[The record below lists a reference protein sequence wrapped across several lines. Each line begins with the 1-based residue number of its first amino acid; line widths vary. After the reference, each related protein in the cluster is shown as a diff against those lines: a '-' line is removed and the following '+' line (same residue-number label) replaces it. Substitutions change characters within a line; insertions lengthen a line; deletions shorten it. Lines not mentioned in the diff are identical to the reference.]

1 MPKRNPPRTV
11 ADPVAARELFLY
23 ITNDY
28 DLYKRNISMVLK
40 NLSKKIQKGTYDR
53 KKALKLWG
61 YSAEW
66 GAQKYARDFGGT
78 WHQMFNK
85 STRTLVAKELQDY
98 YQESLEQMNLSRLK
112 KMRNPRSRFT
122 SRMLQEEIDDLNN
135 YYGLTSKTG
144 KFVLSQAYGGNQIQ
158 WQIAGRTATRG
169 ITSGYDTPR
178 NAWNSFYDPEYYV
191 KRYKNEKMNPVTR
204 RRKSY
209 DPGATTLIMVP
220 PSIRTT
226 RKMQKPKTTKKKKNP
241 GGCSMT
247 RKNPA
252 VPKGKRKGDHFTR
265 KGKRYVVVS
274 FTNSNGTRVRYA
286 RKVKK
291 SRRKGRKGR

>member
-1 MPKRNPPRTV
+1 
-11 ADPVAARELFLY
+11 
-23 ITNDY
+23 
-28 DLYKRNISMVLK
+28 
-40 NLSKKIQKGTYDR
+40 
-53 KKALKLWG
+53 
-61 YSAEW
+61 
-66 GAQKYARDFGGT
+66 
-78 WHQMFNK
+78 MFNA
-85 STRTLVAKELQDY
+85 STRKETAKQLQDY
-98 YQESLEQMNLSRLK
+98 YQEALKQMNPSRRR
-112 KMRNPRSRFT
+112 KMGRNPELYSLDAAFRHLTQDISDWKNKPWLKTTLVSLLTSLKQQGYLDEKGLTKAKIEKFVNSKFKNSNPRGRFT
-122 SRMLQEEIDDLNN
+122 SKDLREEIDDLND

-158 WQIAGRTATRG
+158 WQIAGSTAVRG

-178 NAWNSFYDPEYYV
+178 NAWNSFHDPEYYV
-191 KRYKNEKMNPVTR
+191 KRYKNEKRNPMTR

-220 PSIRTT
+220 PSMRTT
-226 RKMQKPKTTKKKKNP
+226 RKMKKPKTTKKKKNP